1 MKLLFGLLT
10 LSLFSRSFCR
20 TLPNMARK
28 LALDPFGKRQ
38 FNNPNYTGTQI
49 SFSEEEFE
57 KRINEYYDSGMPLK
71 DGYAPFWYVHSCIF

>member
-1 MKLLFGLLT
+1 MKVLFCLTLT
-10 LSLFSRSFCR
+10 LSLFRRSFSHSR
-20 TLPNMARK
+20 TIPGMSYK

-57 KRINEYYDSGMPLK
+57 KRVNEYYESGIPLK
-71 DGYAPFWYVHSCIF
+71 DGYAPFW